1 MRCASLAAAAA
12 VVVVNIFPDDDDDDD
27 DVTPKQPNPLRSYNK
42 VEEDKEDKEIARRHA
57 VALEEE
63 DKEDRLPKRAAFARF
78 REMIICACFCV
89 VLVRFFPRGKF
100 SSEVL
105 KNAHIYR
112 ERA

>member
-27 DVTPKQPNPLRSYNK
+27 DVTPKQPKPRSSHK
-42 VEEDKEDKEIARRHA
+42 EEDKEDKEIARRHA

-78 REMIICACFCV
+78 REMNICACFCV

-105 KNAHIYR
+105 KNAYIYR